1 MLASA
6 RATERAP
13 AAMNESS
20 HIEMARR
27 GIELC
32 RQGDWQGGVVLLARV
47 AEEKDPG
54 AELPGRFYSYLGY
67 GIARYERRVREGLA
81 LCEHAVKREFYQ
93 PDNYLNLAR
102 TYLLANQRRKA
113 IDAVIAGRQVDRRH
127 RGLARLHR
135 ELGIR
140 RPAVLPFLDR
150 EHLINRL
157 LGRLRHD
164 WNSPGENDTDGGD

>member
-1 MLASA
+1 MDHPSL
-6 RATERAP
+6 
-13 AAMNESS
+13 
-20 HIEMARR
+20 IETARR

-32 RQGDWQGGVVLLARV
+32 RRGDWPGGLELLAQV
-47 AEEKDPG
+47 ADEKDAG

-67 GIARYERRVREGLA
+67 GIARYQRRIREGVA

-93 PDNYLNLAR
+93 PENYLNLAR

-140 RPAVLPFLDR
+140 RRAVIPFLSRD
-150 EHLINRL
+150 HLLNRL
-157 LGRLRHD
+157 LGRVRHD
-164 WNSPGENDTDGGD
+164 WRTTPVPADGSDD